1 MYTVEYNLLPNFTNL
16 FLDYISDDAEKYAKV
31 KRFIKTNYRS
41 DEEVFKVIDNKIQ
54 NYNSN
59 RYFDKHLLIEILK
72 QQNVTFGGTEITAAN
87 IELLNN
93 DNTFAVV
100 TGQQVG
106 LYTGNLYTIYKTI
119 TAIKLSFELRNKYK
133 ECNFVPIFWLES
145 EDHDLEESDHIHI
158 INKSNDLLR
167 VGFEP
172 EVQEEDEE
180 EPKKKSIRPV
190 GGIQFDESINGL
202 NELLKDSLIETEFKE
217 KIIERITSFYKAG
230 SDYKTSFAQM
240 LNWIFR
246 EYGLVFIDPSDVE
259 VKKLLTPIFEKELN
273 TTPKLCEQI
282 ISISADIEKDYDLQ
296 VKPKVINLFYIHNG
310 NRLLIEPRENDRFAL
325 RNSKKRFERE
335 ELMNLLFSNPE
346 NFSPNVV
353 LRPICQDY
361 LLPTIAYVA
370 GPAEVSYYAQLK
382 PAYQHYELTMPVI
395 YPRVSVTIIEN
406 KVKKFLNNFDLKF
419 EDVFQHKIMINKV
432 VSKLSEVKVDDEIAK
447 FYDDFNGIFYNLK
460 TMAGKID
467 KTLINIVDGIKEKMG
482 KNLETFK
489 AKLINAQTTKSEVTT
504 NQIEKVTNNVFPNRN
519 LQERVINISYFIN
532 KYDEEFLVKLFNEID
547 INNFNH
553 QIIEY

>member
-31 KRFIKTNYRS
+31 RRFIKTNYRS
-41 DEEVFKVIDNKIQ
+41 DDEIFKVIDSKIQ

-59 RYFDKHLLIEILK
+59 RYFDKHLLIDILK
-72 QQNVTFGGTEITAAN
+72 QQNVTFGGNEVTASN

-119 TAIKLSFELRNKYK
+119 TAIKLSFQLRSKYK

-145 EDHDLEESDHIHI
+145 EDHDLDESDHIHI

-172 EVQEEDEE
+172 EIIEGDEE
-180 EPKKKSIRPV
+180 EQRKKNAKPV
-190 GGIQFDESINGL
+190 GGIKFDGAINGL

-217 KIIERITSFYKAG
+217 KIIERITTFYKEG
-230 SDYKTSFAQM
+230 NDYKTSFAQM

-273 TTPKLCEQI
+273 TSPKLCEQI

-335 ELMNLLFSNPE
+335 EMMNNLFSNPE

-382 PAYQHYELTMPVI
+382 PAYRHYELTMPVI

-419 EDVFQHKIMINKV
+419 EDVFQHKVMINKV
-432 VSKLSEVKVDDEIAK
+432 VTKLSEVKVDDEIAK
-447 FYDDFNGIFYNLK
+447 FYDDFNSIFYNLK
-460 TMAGKID
+460 NMAGKID
-467 KTLINIVDGIKEKMG
+467 KTLINIVDGIKEKLG
-482 KNLETFK
+482 KNLEIFK
-489 AKLINAQTTKSEVTT
+489 SKLINAQANKSEVTT
-504 NQIEKVTNNVFPNRN
+504 NQIEKVTNNIFPNRN
-519 LQERVINISYFIN
+519 LQERVVNISYFMN
-532 KYDEEFLVKLFNEID
+532 KYDEEFLIKLFNELD